1 MIVCHCQNISDHDI
15 HVAIDWMRAADSETL
30 ITPGKVYRAL
40 GKAADCGGCVPL
52 FLGTMRTNPNLPV
65 KDDIPMHLRNLRGA
79 TQETNTCKA
88 TAKSSTTS
96 IGRSAVS

>member
-15 HVAIDWMRAADSETL
+15 HAAIDWMRAADPDTL

-52 FLGTMRTNPNLPV
+52 FLGTMRNNPNLEV
-65 KDDIPMHLRNLRGA
+65 PMHLRNLRGA
-79 TQETNTCKA
+79 TQEPKKCKA
-88 TAKSSTTS
+88 IRKSSTTS
-96 IGRSAVS
+96 TGRSVAS